1 MNETDYCACFP
12 FQIYERQ
19 IQCCYLEIK
28 RTATFDLKIINRGDL
43 MERKLDT
50 EEFIEELVKRA
61 KPGFQTDLLN
71 TYINSPTQD
80 TIDKFL
86 NERRNNPPQAES

>member
-1 MNETDYCACFP
+1 
-12 FQIYERQ
+12 
-19 IQCCYLEIK
+19 
-28 RTATFDLKIINRGDL
+28 